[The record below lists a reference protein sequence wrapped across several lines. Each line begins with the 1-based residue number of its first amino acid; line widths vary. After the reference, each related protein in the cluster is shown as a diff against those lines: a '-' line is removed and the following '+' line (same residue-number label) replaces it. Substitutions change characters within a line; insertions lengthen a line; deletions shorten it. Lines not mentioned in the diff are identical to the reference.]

1 MHACSCQRGGAAA
14 APRVA
19 GGRLPSAAGSSS
31 KKAPSCVRPC
41 ACCRAPRDTQHTR
54 HLVLGELRWL
64 SFRWAEALLKIARM
78 TLTIKRDGNWSSFQL
93 ANSALP
99 LSVTSSAIAPSARIP
114 FPTQSIGG
122 PQVHRMTGC
131 STCTPPQNHLSGEA
145 SAMSWH
151 DHSSLLCI
159 CSPLAQ
165 RSTHARTRPQKPN

>member
-99 LSVTSSAIAPSARIP
+99 LSVTSSAIAPSARME
-114 FPTQSIGG
+114 SL
-122 PQVHRMTGC
+122 V
-131 STCTPPQNHLSGEA
+131 
-145 SAMSWH
+145 
-151 DHSSLLCI
+151 SSL
-159 CSPLAQ
+159 A
-165 RSTHARTRPQKPN
+165 HAPAHLRAPVLHASSVSVHKINSGRTLYSCLRPCPSETRALHTNTGQQTKARGGTN

>member
-99 LSVTSSAIAPSARIP
+99 LSVTSSAIAPSARMRARLAG
-114 FPTQSIGG
+114 FSEDALEND
-122 PQVHRMTGC
+122 RGC
-131 STCTPPQNHLSGEA
+131 SIARWLHSRDAKNGGLRRGLSVQCSAQPAEA
-145 SAMSWH
+145 DMGA
-151 DHSSLLCI
+151 
-159 CSPLAQ
+159 
-165 RSTHARTRPQKPN
+165 RSNP